1 MSDGHNSRFLR
12 NDNRPDAAAARATS
26 EEARPD
32 PLTGPVSGSRAREGV
47 RGELVR
53 HPEQFGSELNHV
65 QVALA
70 EQSAIARMVPQVLGS
85 VPSLR
90 TQQGR
95 CEKMNDELC
104 GA

>member
-1 MSDGHNSRFLR
+1 VRTSSLPLAPEMASASH
-12 NDNRPDAAAARATS
+12 AAARSAQ
-26 EEARPD
+26 
-32 PLTGPVSGSRAREGV
+32 
-47 RGELVR
+47 GELVR
-53 HPEQFGSELNHV
+53 HLEQFGSELNHV
-65 QVALA
+65 QVAVA
-70 EQSAIARMVPQVLGS
+70 EQSAIARMAPQVLGS